1 MSVQQ
6 NKFAVAVASLFF
18 SSAAIAETHLYA
30 VLMKSLSNPFWSAAE
45 LGTKSGAEAASVDYY
60 LQAVESDDSP
70 EQQLETCTT
79 MLQRRPSVMLAA
91 SVNPTNLLPCLQRAQ
106 ELNIPVVDLGGNLDR
121 DAAKESGIEIAFS
134 IQPDNLAVGTQAA
147 DHIANQLNNDSNQ
160 VLVLTTASDSKA
172 EQRTEGFT
180 KQLDKIAPD
189 FEIIQTVVKDG
200 SVADIVADT
209 VTSNPELS
217 AIFAVNDT
225 IAIDAVEAAEAAGIS
240 DKIIVVGADGT
251 PGAIESIKDGKL
263 NASVASLPYLIGKQG
278 IEQASKILDG
288 NTTEEVILVPTM
300 VLSKELL
307 EQGTDPML
315 EFVK

>member
-1 MSVQQ
+1 M
-6 NKFAVAVASLFF
+6 
-18 SSAAIAETHLYA
+18 
-30 VLMKSLSNPFWSAAE
+30 
-45 LGTKSGAEAASVDYY
+45 
-60 LQAVESDDSP
+60 
-70 EQQLETCTT
+70 
-79 MLQRRPSVMLAA
+79 
-91 SVNPTNLLPCLQRAQ
+91 
-106 ELNIPVVDLGGNLDR
+106 
-121 DAAKESGIEIAFS
+121 
-134 IQPDNLAVGTQAA
+134 
-147 DHIANQLNNDSNQ
+147 
-160 VLVLTTASDSKA
+160 
-172 EQRTEGFT
+172 
-180 KQLDKIAPD
+180 
-189 FEIIQTVVKDG
+189 
-200 SVADIVADT
+200 
-209 VTSNPELS
+209 TSNPELS

-225 IAIDAVEAAEAAGIS
+225 IAIDAVEAAEAAGVS